1 MKKTNFVVIFWLTL
15 ALIFTVV
22 LLVNLSG
29 IFTNFSYILIPAKE
43 ADAFMTADDVKR
55 SLLVNV
61 PMACI
66 GLGGMIFAT
75 RTGIKMYNQV

>member
-22 LLVNLSG
+22 LLVNLAG
-29 IFTNFSYILIPAKE
+29 IFNDLSYIIIPTTE
-43 ADAFMTADDVKR
+43 ADGYMSMTDIKR

-61 PMACI
+61 PM
-66 GLGGMIFAT
+66 GLISLVGLFFTT